1 VQVKVDIQLRCNS
14 CDTVLTTSVVT
25 LADKDGLYAYVDPC
39 QKCAA
44 QQQHAPDVLR
54 SGHCEHVPDGQYC
67 PYCKE
72 A

>member
-1 VQVKVDIQLRCNS
+1 MDNQEIDTLEKLVEIVGKRMQHYHVFRRELAALRE
-14 CDTVLTTSVVT
+14 
-25 LADKDGLYAYVDPC
+25 
-39 QKCAA
+39 AA
-44 QQQHAPDVLR
+44 QPRVPDVLR